1 MVFDCERYY
10 GPSFTIEIKNKSHGN
25 FAIWILMEAFSL
37 LKNIDYGKPTIENQI
52 NFIFHEKSSIFYNVH
67 FYKEKYN
74 EIDNDI

>member
-1 MVFDCERYY
+1 
-10 GPSFTIEIKNKSHGN
+10 
-25 FAIWILMEAFSL
+25 MEAFSL